1 MGGAPA
7 LEARDVWFSYV
18 AGRPVLKG
26 INLSVEAN
34 LITVVL
40 GASGS
45 GKTTLLKTVKGLL
58 RPQQGSIS
66 VLDRPPPVGGA
77 RLDSRVAYIPQQLGL
92 VRSLSAL
99 DNTLTGALGNVSS
112 VASVMK
118 LFPRECLQ
126 EAYQILAAVG
136 IADKMDEKV
145 YSLSGGERQRVAIA
159 RALMQRPRLVL
170 ADEFISQLDP
180 INSVEIMEIMRG
192 IVRRGVSV
200 VMTTHELDIVA
211 RYADRVV
218 VLRDGRKV
226 LDCPAREALVED
238 LGAVIKT

>member
-58 RPQQGSIS
+58 RPQQGSVS
-66 VLDRPPPVGGA
+66 VLDRPPPAGGG

-112 VASVMK
+112 VPSVMK

-136 IADKMDEKV
+136 IADKMEEKV

-192 IVRRGVSV
+192 IVRRDVSV

>member
-1 MGGAPA
+1 VEARPA
-7 LEARDVWFSYV
+7 LEIADVWFSYV
-18 AGRPVLKG
+18 PGRPVLKDIG
-26 INLSVEAN
+26 LTAEAN

-45 GKTTLLKTVKGLL
+45 GKTTLLKTIKGLL
-58 RPQQGSIS
+58 TPEHGSIR
-66 VLDRPPPVGGA
+66 VFGQPVDARHA

-92 VRSLSAL
+92 VRSLSAV
-99 DNTLTGALGNVSS
+99 DNTLIGALGHVSTIP
-112 VASVMK
+112 SVMK
-118 LFPRECLQ
+118 LFPREYVD
-126 EAYQILAAVG
+126 EAYQTLRMLG
-136 IADKMDEKV
+136 IADKASEKV

-180 INSVEIMEIMRG
+180 VNSREIMNIMRD
-192 IVRRGVSV
+192 IASRGVSL

-218 VLRDGRKV
+218 VLRDGQKV
-226 LDCPAREALVED
+226 LDCPAREALVEE